1 MRKEFLFRH
10 AETTVFGVITA
21 VLAVAVVWNASA
33 ANAEAL
39 KKAEAAIVAEAR
51 DAQVLARALEVKIPT
66 KEDKLA
72 AYALRRDQLS
82 AAELKELLSL
92 VGFEGSNLK
101 EAWAVAMKESTGRP
115 KSHNGNSGT
124 GDNSYGLFQI
134 NMIGGLGEDRREKF
148 DLKQN
153 SDLWNPVLNAQ
164 IAHYMSGGGEDW
176 GSWGIGANAYNGGK
190 AGSYY
195 DWLSKYPKE

>member
-1 MRKEFLFRH
+1 MRKDFLFRH

-21 VLAVAVVWNASA
+21 VLAVAVVWNANA
-33 ANAEAL
+33 ANAEAVQ
-39 KKAEAAIVAEAR
+39 ASQAAQAVQAAEAR
-51 DAQVLARALEVKIPT
+51 DVEVKIPT

-92 VGFEGSNLK
+92 VGFKGSNLK

-115 KSHNGNSGT
+115 ASHNDNAST
-124 GDNSYGLFQI
+124 ADNSYGLFQI
-134 NMIGGLGEDRREKF
+134 NMRGYLGDARRDKF
-148 DLKQN
+148 NLKSN
-153 SDLWNPVLNAQ
+153 AELLNPVLNAE
-164 IAHYMSGGGEDW
+164 IAYFMSGGGEDW
-176 GSWGIGANAYNGGK
+176 GSWGIGKNAYNGGK

>member
-21 VLAVAVVWNASA
+21 VLAVAVVWNANA
-33 ANAEAL
+33 ANAEAVQL
-39 KKAEAAIVAEAR
+39 AQAVQIAEAR
-51 DAQVLARALEVKIPT
+51 DVEVKIPT

-82 AAELKELLSL
+82 AVELKELLSL

-115 KSHNGNSGT
+115 KSHNDNSNT
-124 GDNSYGLFQI
+124 GDNSHGLFQI

-164 IAHYMSGGGEDW
+164 IAYYMSGGGEDW